1 MAFHKARK
9 EAIEEATEEQ
19 FLSNL
24 SIDSTADDGI
34 QMIDIKVG
42 RNLLVNQFQSLNN
55 KINFS
60 WFNDSFELS

>member
-9 EAIEEATEEQ
+9 EAIEEATEEKI
-19 FLSNL
+19 LSNL

-60 WFNDSFELS
+60 WFNDSFELL